1 MSRIGKK
8 HIDVPAGVTV
18 KYEDHYVTVKG
29 KHGELKQHINTDDID
44 IKIDGNVITV
54 VNLKGDGDKKAS
66 AFHGLYR
73 QLIADMVKGVE
84 TPFEK
89 KLIVSGVGYK
99 CAVNG
104 NKLVM
109 NIGYSKP
116 VEYIVPEGITV
127 TCPDP
132 LVIVVSG
139 ISKEQVGQ
147 VAAQIK
153 SKRPVEPYHGYGL
166 HYETETVLRKEAKTA
181 GKK

>member
-1 MSRIGKK
+1 MSRIGRK

-18 KYEDHYVTVKG
+18 TFENSVVTVKG
-29 KHGELKQHINTDDID
+29 KLGELKQTIVSPDIAV
-44 IKIDGNVITV
+44 KIGAGV
-54 VNLKGDGDKKAS
+54 VNVERANDEKQTR

-73 QLIADMVKGVE
+73 QLIADMVSGVQN
-84 TPFEK
+84 PFNK
-89 KLIVSGVGYK
+89 TLIVSGVGYK
-99 CAVNG
+99 CAVTG

-116 VEYIVPEGITV
+116 VEYVIPDGITI

-132 LVIVVSG
+132 LTIVVSG
-139 ISKEQVGQ
+139 IDKAFVGQ

-153 SKRPVEPYHGYGL
+153 AKRPVEPYHGYGL
-166 HYETETVLRKEAKTA
+166 HYSDEVVIRKEAKTA

>member
-1 MSRIGKK
+1 MSRIGRK

-18 KYEDHYVTVKG
+18 TFENGVVTVKG
-29 KHGELKQHINTDDID
+29 KLGELKQEVKCKDID
-44 IKIDGNVITV
+44 VVIDGAVINVTRA
-54 VNLKGDGDKKAS
+54 NDDKQTRAY
-66 AFHGLYR
+66 HGLYR
-73 QLIADMVKGVE
+73 QLIANMVHGVQNAF
-84 TPFEK
+84 TK
-89 KLIVSGVGYK
+89 TLIVAGVGYK
-99 CAVNG
+99 CSVTG

-116 VEYIVPEGITV
+116 VEYTVPQGITV

-132 LVIVVSG
+132 LTIVVSG
-139 ISKEQVGQ
+139 IDKEFVGE

-166 HYETETVLRKEAKTA
+166 HYSNEVVLRKEAKTA

>member
-1 MSRIGKK
+1 MSRIGRK

-18 KYEDHYVTVKG
+18 TFENGVVTVKG
-29 KHGELKQHINTDDID
+29 KLGELKQEIKCKDID
-44 IKIDGNVITV
+44 VVIDGAVINVTRA
-54 VNLKGDGDKKAS
+54 NDDKQTRAY
-66 AFHGLYR
+66 HGLYR
-73 QLIADMVKGVE
+73 QLIANMVHGVQNAF
-84 TPFEK
+84 TK
-89 KLIVSGVGYK
+89 TLIVAGVGYK
-99 CAVNG
+99 CAVTG

-116 VEYIVPEGITV
+116 VEYTIPQGITV

-132 LVIVVSG
+132 LTIVVSG
-139 ISKEQVGQ
+139 IDKEFVGE

-166 HYETETVLRKEAKTA
+166 HYSTEVVLRKEAKTA

>member
-1 MSRIGKK
+1 MSRIGRK
-8 HIDVPAGVTV
+8 HIELPAGVTV
-18 KYEDHYVTVKG
+18 NFENGVVTVKG
-29 KHGELKQHINTDDID
+29 KLGELKQEIKSPDIS
-44 IKIDGNVITV
+44 IKVDGNILTV
-54 VNLKGDGDKKAS
+54 ERANELKQTRAY
-66 AFHGLYR
+66 HGLYR
-73 QLIADMVKGVE
+73 QLIANMVSGVT
-84 TPFEK
+84 TPFTK
-89 KLIVSGVGYK
+89 TLIVAGVGYK

-116 VEYIVPEGITV
+116 VEYMIPQGITI

-132 LVIVVSG
+132 LTIVVSG
-139 ISKEQVGQ
+139 MSKEYVGE

-166 HYETETVLRKEAKTA
+166 HYSTEVVLRKEAKTA

>member
-1 MSRIGKK
+1 MSRIGRK

-18 KYEDHYVTVKG
+18 TFENGVVTVKG
-29 KHGELKQHINTDDID
+29 KLGELSQD
-44 IKIDGNVITV
+44 IKCKDINVVIEPGV
-54 VNLKGDGDKKAS
+54 VKVERANEDKQTRAY
-66 AFHGLYR
+66 HGLYR
-73 QLIADMVKGVE
+73 QLIANMVSGVQ
-84 TPFEK
+84 TAFTK
-89 KLIVSGVGYK
+89 TLIVAGVGYK
-99 CAVNG
+99 CAVTG

-116 VEYIVPEGITV
+116 VEYTVPQGVTI

-132 LVIVVSG
+132 LTIVVSG
-139 ISKEQVGQ
+139 IDKEFVGE

-166 HYETETVLRKEAKTA
+166 HYSTEVVLRKEAKTA

>member
-8 HIDVPAGVTV
+8 QIDLPAGVTV
-18 KYEDHYVTVKG
+18 SFDGHVVTVKG
-29 KHGELKQHINTDDID
+29 KLGELTQEIVCPDIDVKVDGSVVHVERKNELKQTR
-44 IKIDGNVITV
+44 
-54 VNLKGDGDKKAS
+54 AY
-66 AFHGLYR
+66 HGLYR
-73 QLIADMVKGVE
+73 QLIADMVKGVTE
-84 TPFEK
+84 PFK
-89 KLIVSGVGYK
+89 KTLIVAGVGYK
-99 CAVNG
+99 CAVTG

-116 VEYIVPEGITV
+116 VEYTVPEGITV

-132 LVIVVSG
+132 LQIVVSG
-139 ISKEQVGQ
+139 INKAFVGQ

-166 HYETETVLRKEAKTA
+166 HYSDEVVLRKEAKTA

>member
-1 MSRIGKK
+1 MSRIGRK

-18 KYEDHYVTVKG
+18 SFADGVVTVKG
-29 KHGELKQHINTDDID
+29 KLGELKQAIASPDINV
-44 IKIDGNVITV
+44 KIEPGVVTV
-54 VNLKGDGDKKAS
+54 ERANDEKQTRAY
-66 AFHGLYR
+66 HGLYR

-84 TPFEK
+84 TPFTK
-89 KLIVSGVGYK
+89 TLIVAGVGYK
-99 CAVNG
+99 CAVTG

-116 VEYIVPEGITV
+116 VEFTVPAGVTI

-132 LVIVVSG
+132 LQIVVSG
-139 ISKEQVGQ
+139 IDKAFVGQ

-166 HYETETVLRKEAKTA
+166 HYSNEVVLRKEAKTA

>member
-1 MSRIGKK
+1 MSRIGRK

-18 KYEDHYVTVKG
+18 SFENGVVTVKG
-29 KHGELKQHINTDDID
+29 KLGELKQTINSKDID
-44 IKIDGNVITV
+44 VKIDGNVVTV
-54 VNLKGDGDKKAS
+54 ERANEQKQTRAY
-66 AFHGLYR
+66 HGLYR
-73 QLIADMVKGVE
+73 QLIADMVSGVV
-84 TPFEK
+84 TPFTK
-89 KLIVSGVGYK
+89 TLIVAGVGYK

-116 VEYIVPEGITV
+116 VEYAIPEGITI

-132 LVIVVSG
+132 LTIVVSG
-139 ISKEQVGQ
+139 MSKEHVGE

-166 HYETETVLRKEAKTA
+166 HYSTEVVLRKEAKTA

>member
-1 MSRIGKK
+1 MSRIGRK

-18 KYEDHYVTVKG
+18 SFNDGVVTVKG
-29 KHGELKQHINTDDID
+29 KHGELKQAIASKDINV
-44 IKIDGNVITV
+44 KIESGV
-54 VNLKGDGDKKAS
+54 VNVERANDEKQTRAY
-66 AFHGLYR
+66 HGLYR

-84 TPFEK
+84 TPFTK
-89 KLIVSGVGYK
+89 TLIVAGVGYK
-99 CAVNG
+99 CAVTG

-116 VEYIVPEGITV
+116 VEYTIPDGITI

-132 LVIVVSG
+132 LQIVVSG
-139 ISKEQVGQ
+139 IDKAYVGQ

-166 HYETETVLRKEAKTA
+166 HYSTEVVLRKEAKTA

>member
-1 MSRIGKK
+1 MSRIGRK

-18 KYEDHYVTVKG
+18 TFENGVVTVKG
-29 KHGELKQHINTDDID
+29 KLGELKQEIKCPDINV
-44 IKIDGNVITV
+44 VIGAGV
-54 VNLKGDGDKKAS
+54 VNVERSNDDKPTRAY
-66 AFHGLYR
+66 HGLYR
-73 QLIADMVKGVE
+73 QLIANMVHGVQNAF
-84 TPFEK
+84 TK
-89 KLIVSGVGYK
+89 TLIVAGVGYK
-99 CAVNG
+99 CAVTG

-116 VEYIVPEGITV
+116 VEYAVPQGITI

-132 LVIVVSG
+132 LTIVVSG
-139 ISKEQVGQ
+139 IDKDHVGE

-166 HYETETVLRKEAKTA
+166 HYSNEVVLRKEAKTA